1 MGGRTLTASSALIAT
16 TACSGA
22 CSASGSGS
30 ADGLTSSGRLEPL
43 GSPGECEC
51 GCEWGAA
58 GRMVL
63 LGLLRRLRSHR
74 RLANGAAAPSS
85 ACPTSSTPTERRRE
99 RRDSFGS
106 RCDKER
112 DDAPRATAGRVAW
125 RNELGPGAGSGA
137 GVGGACGCSE
147 AAGWTWG
154 SSLARA
160 GGAVGWRSAAALGV
174 LGGRLALDCVWPI
187 GRRGA

>member
-1 MGGRTLTASSALIAT
+1 M
-16 TACSGA
+16 
-22 CSASGSGS
+22 
-30 ADGLTSSGRLEPL
+30 EPL
-43 GSPGECEC
+43 GSPGECECGC

-63 LGLLRRLRSHR
+63 LGLLRLRLRSHR

-112 DDAPRATAGRVAW
+112 DDAPRATAGRFTCL
-125 RNELGPGAGSGA
+125 NELGLGAGSG
-137 GVGGACGCSE
+137 GGGGGGACGCSE

-174 LGGRLALDCVWPI
+174 LGGRLAEDCVWPI